1 MFLADG
7 GRKLKMMIRDMTYG
21 GVKMPDVRGVKGSIV
36 TLLSDWHIEGML
48 PDGRVLYLDV
58 KAGFRFDGAS
68 IPRILWRVCGH
79 PLEAPR
85 IAAALAHDWIYS
97 CKCLS
102 RADADL
108 IYLTICAWVGIPA
121 FCRTV
126 EYSALR
132 LCGWLAWHGH
142 TAEDRVFALAHGALE
157 LGDTNTK
164 EKTHE

>member
-1 MFLADG
+1 VFLADG
-7 GRKLKMMIRDMTYG
+7 GRKLKMIRDMTYG
-21 GVKMPDVRGVKGSIV
+21 GVKMPDVRVVHGSNMI
-36 TLLSDWHIEGML
+36 LLTDWHIEGML

-85 IAAALAHDWIYS
+85 IAAALAHDWIYAS
-97 CKCLS
+97 KSAS

-108 IYLTICAWVGIPA
+108 IYRIVCAWVGIRP
-121 FCRTV
+121 FCRNV
-126 EYSALR
+126 EYVALR
-132 LCGWLAWHGH
+132 LCGWVAWRGH
-142 TAEDRVFALAHGALE
+142 TVGDRVFAQAHGALE